1 MTFTETFTVQALA
14 PFNFDLTAQISCS
27 GDKQIRNYTNSQF
40 SQVVYINDKLAQL
53 KVASLGTVED
63 PKISVELKS
72 NNPLTVQ
79 DKKKAEETVK
89 FIFNLDFDLCSFYRD
104 LKNDHVMQ
112 QIAQLLY
119 GLKNPTT
126 PTVFEALIDSI
137 VEQQI
142 SIKVA
147 HALEERIIKKF
158 GEPLFLN
165 GDSFYAYPTH
175 QNIANTSISEIQSCG
190 LSQRKAQYIQGAA
203 KLIVEGKLDLEHLKN
218 CNPEEII
225 SELDAIRG
233 IGVWTAELTMLR
245 GMQKLDALPADDL
258 GVRRVI
264 SRYYCGGKPINADEA
279 RGLAESWGRWRGL
292 AASYLIIAEV
302 KDIKLNIKRN
312 F

>member
-14 PFNFDLTAQISCS
+14 PFNFDLTAQIFGS

-40 SQVVYINDKLAQL
+40 SQILHINCKLAQL
-53 KVASLGTVED
+53 KVASLGTVEE
-63 PKISVELKS
+63 PKINVELKS
-72 NNPLTVQ
+72 NNPLTAQ

-112 QIAQLLY
+112 QIAQLLH

-126 PTVFEALIDSI
+126 PTVFEALVDSI

-147 HALEERIIKKF
+147 HTLEERIIKKF
-158 GEPLFLN
+158 GETLFLN
-165 GDSFYAYPTH
+165 GDSFYAYPTP
-175 QNIANTSISEIQSCG
+175 QNIANMSISEIQSCG

-203 KLIVEGKLDLEHLKN
+203 KLIVEGELDLENLKK
-218 CNPEEII
+218 CKNPEEII
-225 SELDAIRG
+225 SELEAIRG

-264 SRYYCGGKPINADEA
+264 SRYYCGGKPIKADEA
-279 RGLAESWGRWRGL
+279 REIAKAWGKWKGL
-292 AASYLIIAEV
+292 AAFYLIIAEV
-302 KDIKLNIKRN
+302 KDIKV
-312 F
+312 